1 MAKGRNTSVISL
13 RLPDEVVRALRS
25 KAQYQGLSLSDY
37 LKQDK
42 LFQPSVSNEKQD
54 LSLVRNRHGDLIP
67 ESDWDKFRKHPGRNC
82 PCGSKLPFRDCHGK
96 NLSS

>member
-1 MAKGRNTSVISL
+1 MAKGRNTTVISL
-13 RLPDEVVRALRS
+13 RLPDEVVKALRS
-25 KAQYQGLSLSDY
+25 KAEAKGVSLSDY

-42 LFQPSVSNEKQD
+42 LFQPEVLNEKQD
-54 LSLVRNRHGDLIP
+54 LSQVRNRHGNLIP
-67 ESDWDKFRKHPGRNC
+67 ESDWEDFRKHPGRKC